1 MVMSALN
8 IKLWRDLKLLRAQTF
23 TTALLIMCGVS
34 LLVSSWSA
42 YTSLK
47 KARDSFYE
55 NYRFADIFAEI
66 KKAPSS
72 IVHKLKSIPGVKYVQ
87 TRILIDGLVYVK
99 GQEETSVGRFMSL
112 PEKSKESL
120 NKLFLKQGRFPELG
134 EEVEVNVHEA
144 FARAHKLKI
153 HDELTVIIQGRSQ
166 KVRIVGI
173 AISPEFVYAL
183 NPSAPMPD
191 NLHFGIFWVLSKQ
204 LEYLAKMKDEV
215 NSVALQ
221 IDQTLQ
227 VGAVI
232 KKIDGLLK
240 PYGNRGAYERKHQL
254 SNIFVEDEIRQ
265 QKTMGMFLP
274 SIFLLVAAFLVNIV
288 IARLISLQ
296 RAQIATLKALGYT
309 DHEVSSHYLK
319 IIFVIMLV
327 GTIPGIFLG
336 WTIGSLLMNTY
347 KSFFFF
353 SKLNFNLSPQAI
365 LIGLLAGMIPCV
377 LGGLLNLRAI
387 FRLTPAEA
395 MRPPIPAQFQPTFI
409 ERWGLEKYFAIRSR
423 MIYRNLLL
431 RPIRLLALILG
442 LSSSIAVIIVAA
454 SWEDM
459 LDFVITTQFNRQQR
473 HDMSVS
479 FQNPLPQ
486 NVIRELLKINGVL
499 FSEGYRNV
507 PVRIRYKQHKREIA
521 LMGRKN
527 QNRLLKLIDKKLNQ
541 VTIPESGVILT
552 RFFEKQWG
560 IKTGDTILVEFLEGE
575 FKEVELK
582 VVGFIDDFMGLG
594 AYMNDKSLRRV
605 LSEGPAYNVIHLKV
619 DPIKLSEIYTK
630 LKTFPLISSVIIK
643 KELLKGFQETIGGM
657 IKVFSG
663 VMIFFALVISVGIIY
678 NSIRVTFSERSWE
691 MSSLMVLGFHQWS
704 VFNLLAPEVMI
715 QVFLSFIPGSFL
727 GWLLVYLSVKLVHPE
742 TLDLPVIIY
751 RSTFAISLFFV
762 FIVLVLSLLNIFKM
776 TSRLKLADALK
787 IRE

>member
-1 MVMSALN
+1 MVMRALN
-8 IKLWRDLKLLRAQTF
+8 RKLWRDLKLLRTQAL
-23 TTALLIMCGVS
+23 TTALLLMCGVS

-55 NYRFADIFAEI
+55 DYQFADIFAEF

-72 IVHKLKSIPGVKYVQ
+72 IHHKLKSMPGVKLVQ
-87 TRILIDGLVYVK
+87 ARILIDGLIYVR
-99 GQEETSVGRFMSL
+99 GQEETAVGRFVTL
-112 PEKSKESL
+112 PEESKESL
-120 NKLFLKQGRFPELG
+120 NKLYLRQGRFPELG

-191 NLHFGIFWVLSKQ
+191 NLHFGIFWVPRKQ

-215 NSVALQ
+215 NS
-221 IDQTLQ
+221 ITLQ
-227 VGAVI
+227 LDHTLQAGAVI
-232 KKIDGLLK
+232 KKIDVLLK
-240 PYGNRGAYERKHQL
+240 VYGNRGAYERKHQL

-296 RAQIATLKALGYT
+296 RPQIATLKALGYT
-309 DHEVSSHYLK
+309 DYEVSSHYLK
-319 IIFVIMLV
+319 IIFVMMLV

-347 KSFFFF
+347 KTFFFF
-353 SKLNFNLSPQAI
+353 SDLTFYLSPLAI

-377 LGGLLNLRAI
+377 LGGLFNLKTI
-387 FRLTPAEA
+387 FQLTPAEA

-409 ERWGLEKYFAIRSR
+409 ERFELEKYFAIRSR

-431 RPIRLLALILG
+431 RPGRLVALILG
-442 LSSSIAVIIVAA
+442 LSSSIAVIIIAA
-454 SWEDM
+454 SWQDM
-459 LDFVITTQFNRQQR
+459 LDFVISNQFNRQQR
-473 HDMSVS
+473 HDVSVS
-479 FQNPLPQ
+479 FQNPLSES
-486 NVIRELLKINGVL
+486 VMRELLRINGVL
-499 FSEGYRNV
+499 LVEGYRNV
-507 PVRIRYKQHKREIA
+507 PIRIRYKQYKREIP

-527 QNRLLKLIDKKLNQ
+527 LNRLLKLIDKKLNQ
-541 VTIPESGVILT
+541 VTIPETGVLLT
-552 RFFEKQWG
+552 RFFDKQWG
-560 IKTGDTILVEFLEGE
+560 IKTGDSVVIEFLEGE

-594 AYMNDKSLRRV
+594 AYMNDITLQNV
-605 LSEGPAYNVIHLKV
+605 LGEEPSYNVVNLKV

-643 KELLKGFQETIGGM
+643 KELLRGFQETIGGM
-657 IKVFSG
+657 IKVFSS

-678 NSIRVTFSERSWE
+678 NSIRVTFSERAWE
-691 MSSLMVLGFHQWS
+691 MSSLMVLGFHRWS

-715 QVFLSFIPGSFL
+715 QVFLAFIPGCLL
-727 GWLLVYLSVKLVHPE
+727 GWLLVFLSVKLVHPE

-751 RSTFAISLFFV
+751 RSTFALSILF
-762 FIVLVLSLLNIFKM
+762 VLVVLAFSLMNIFRM
-776 TSRLKLADALK
+776 ISHLKLADALK